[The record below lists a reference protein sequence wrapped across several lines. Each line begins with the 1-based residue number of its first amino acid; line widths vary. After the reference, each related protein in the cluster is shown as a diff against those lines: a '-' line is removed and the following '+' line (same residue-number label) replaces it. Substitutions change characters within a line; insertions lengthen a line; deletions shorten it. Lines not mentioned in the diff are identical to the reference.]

1 MTAAV
6 PTRRAPGTLA
16 LPVAAV
22 VTVAAVR
29 GPDADLVLELPFVAA
44 LGALAAIDLEHRLLP
59 NRIVYPLAAWGLAA
73 TLLVKPDDL
82 VEHLVAGTGAF
93 LVLYLAAL
101 AHPAGMGMGD
111 VKLAGAMGVYL
122 GAAVVPALLVAFVG
136 GTIVG
141 VGILLREGA
150 AAFKR
155 TLPFGVFLAL
165 GGLVGVVAGAGLIE
179 LYQGAFV
186 QEVAAGRAPPRE

>member
-29 GPDADLVLELPFVAA
+29 GPDADLVPELPFVAA
-44 LGALAAIDLEHRLLP
+44 LGALAAIDLEQRLLP

-73 TLLVKPDDL
+73 TLLVKRDDL

-93 LVLYLAAL
+93 LVLYVAAL

-122 GAAVVPALLVAFVG
+122 GAAVVPALLVAFFG
-136 GTIVG
+136 GTVVG
-141 VGILLREGA
+141 VGIVLREGA
-150 AAFKR
+150 AALKR

-165 GGLVGVVAGAGLIE
+165 GGLVGVVAGAALIE
-179 LYQGAFV
+179 MYEAAFV
-186 QEVAAGRAPPRE
+186 KEVAAGHAPPRE

>member
-1 MTAAV
+1 MTTPV
-6 PTRRAPGTLA
+6 STRRAPGWLA
-16 LPVAAV
+16 LPVAGV

-29 GPDADLVLELPFVAA
+29 GPETELVLELPFVAA
-44 LGALAAIDLEHRLLP
+44 LGALAAIDLERRLLP

-73 TLLVKPDDL
+73 TLLVKRDDL

-93 LVLYLAAL
+93 LVLYAAAL

-122 GAAVVPALLVAFVG
+122 GAAVVPALLVAFSS
-136 GTIVG
+136 GTVVG
-141 VGILLREGA
+141 VGIVLRQGA

-165 GGLVGVVAGAGLIE
+165 GGLVGVVAGAGLIG
-179 LYQGAFV
+179 LYEGAFV
-186 QEVAAGRAPPRE
+186 QEVAAERAPPRE